1 MKIWFFG
8 KVYDLDQMPEVDIE
22 KDIEA
27 RLKDYTDTGIGV
39 CLTVNKDGYT
49 VMLHR
54 SVNVELKD
62 GCILEADAFLI
73 SGEGYSKN
81 MPEYRNVGDPG
92 LWKLFTHYFD
102 LPEFEKGCMREIKQQ
117 TGQEVKSVEVKE
129 WVNMLV
135 LDVMFE

>member
-8 KVYDLDQMPEVDIE
+8 KVYDDKEAIADIE
-22 KDIEA
+22 KDIEN
-27 RLKDYTDTGIGV
+27 RLKEYTDTGIGV
-39 CLTVNKDGYT
+39 CLTVDNDGYS

-54 SVNVELKD
+54 TLNVEPKD

-81 MPEYRNVGDPG
+81 MPEYRNIGDSK
-92 LWKLFTHYFD
+92 LWRLFTHYFD
-102 LPEFEKGCMREIKQQ
+102 MAEFEKDCMRDIEQQ
-117 TGQEVKSVEVKE
+117 TGQKVESIKVKE

-135 LDVMFE
+135 LEVMFN